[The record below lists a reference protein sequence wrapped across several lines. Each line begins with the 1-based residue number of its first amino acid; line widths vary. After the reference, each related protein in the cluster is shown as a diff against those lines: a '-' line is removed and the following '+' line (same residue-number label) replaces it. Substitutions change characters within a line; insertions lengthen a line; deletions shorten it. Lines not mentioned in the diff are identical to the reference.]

1 MLNSLSRAVHAS
13 ALIVLVGVLAMPATV
28 AARIDRLRDKSDD
41 RGASAVEWAIIAG
54 AVCILAALVY
64 AAVSA
69 AVNNHDKNIK

>member
-1 MLNSLSRAVHAS
+1 MLTRHLGPRIGLLL
-13 ALIVLVGVLAMPATV
+13 ALLPVLLAERV
-28 AARIDRLRDKSDD
+28 DRLRDHRD

-69 AVNNHDKNIK
+69 AVSNHDKNIK